1 MNRCSSAWATRRRGW
16 LLPPTELLAWGHGRE
31 FEQAGELAAVGGR
44 SAMADLARISIPERV
59 TKAGCL
65 TDDARRSSVLPQSV
79 PPQKEKRS
87 WSSIRRLL
95 ATLPPPPPGPP
106 PPKPELMPVGWPNCG
121 ELRLPTNPPGL

>member
-1 MNRCSSAWATRRRGW
+1 MEGSSSKRASRRPLGEEAWWRIWHEYRCPSG
-16 LLPPTELLAWGHGRE
+16 
-31 FEQAGELAAVGGR
+31 AVGVSERPPPGR
-44 SAMADLARISIPERV
+44 RKPGRV

-121 ELRLPTNPPGL
+121 ELRFPTNPPGL